1 MRLPS
6 LSGVTWSLLRRCLL
20 GGRRRWWGTVLVL
33 VLGRLLQRLSKLGTA
48 PVVFKRALK
57 PGEGV
62 LVSHL
67 SEDVESAHGCWPES
81 HRGSA

>member
-1 MRLPS
+1 
-6 LSGVTWSLLRRCLL
+6 
-20 GGRRRWWGTVLVL
+20 LVL

-67 SEDVESAHGCWPES
+67 SEDVESAHGRWPES